1 MLIFVALSC
10 HFVVILFYLL
20 IFMDEVIFFITQE
33 LALSS
38 GVIFR
43 DVGHPVDPSTK
54 MCPRKVYPEVYQ
66 KVYPKYTPNVPGRAK
81 GT

>member
-1 MLIFVALSC
+1 
-10 HFVVILFYLL
+10 
-20 IFMDEVIFFITQE
+20 MDEDIFLKTQE

-43 DVGHPVDPSTK
+43 DLGHPADPSAK